1 MAGLTGMV
9 VRFFG
14 VHSRDHRIGW
24 FIHTVTAMKPNHM
37 MVLVLAWLLS
47 IVACDTLGGQDA
59 FVERSGLEIGAKRPG
74 EVRVMTRNVAIGG
87 DIDRV
92 LAAPSMETVPL
103 LVAQTW
109 QEIVT
114 NDFHVRAEA
123 LAQEVKAHG
132 PDIIGLQEIT
142 TLKIQDPGDM
152 VMGGTEPATVVVYDF
167 LQILQGALEARGLD
181 YVVVGVVADTEAEM
195 PMLTSPDPTFADVR
209 MIDYDAV
216 LARAGVG
223 FENVLA
229 QNFAYDWSLPFGPGG
244 LTVKRGYV
252 AFDAQVGEASFR
264 FVSTHLE
271 PVAAPDLQPLQLAQA
286 LELLAVAG
294 EGTAIVVGD
303 LNTAPGDPA
312 YELLTSSGLLDSWA
326 VLPGEAPG
334 LTCCFA
340 PDLLP
345 GRVPDLRYDL
355 VLYRNG
361 GSTQLAP
368 ARGVITGRDPI
379 EGVGIYPSDHAG
391 VTVTFATE

>member
-1 MAGLTGMV
+1 
-9 VRFFG
+9 
-14 VHSRDHRIGW
+14 
-24 FIHTVTAMKPNHM
+24 
-37 MVLVLAWLLS
+37 
-47 IVACDTLGGQDA
+47 
-59 FVERSGLEIGAKRPG
+59 
-74 EVRVMTRNVAIGG
+74 MTRNVAIGG

-123 LAQEVKAHG
+123 LAQEVKAHR

-142 TLKIQDPGDM
+142 TFWIQDPGDM
-152 VMGGTEPATVVVYDF
+152 VIGGTEPATVVVYDY
-167 LQILQGALEARGLD
+167 LEILLDALAARGLD

-195 PMLTSPDPTFADVR
+195 PMVTNPAPTFADVR